1 MSVTAASVTAAGL
14 TGTSVTGTSVTGT
27 GASRAEVVIA
37 GGGVIGT
44 AIAWRAAAAGLDVML
59 VDPQDGA
66 GASGVAAG
74 MLAPVSEALF
84 GEDALLR
91 LNLLAVRR
99 FPGFAAELEELTGQ
113 QVGLRRDGTLA
124 VAHDA
129 GDHAAL
135 LRLVA
140 FRRSLGLGA
149 DELDGRECRALEPF
163 LAPGV
168 RGGALF
174 AGDWSVDNRR
184 YLAALRQAAAGA
196 GARTVRG
203 RVTRVLARGGRA
215 CGVELAG
222 RAEPAGGGG
231 PAGSGLGG
239 GAGGGAATISCGTVV
254 VAAGCWS
261 AGIAGLPEPL
271 GAAVRPVKGQLLRL
285 RLPARMPAVLGR
297 TVRATVRGVDV
308 YLVPRADGELIVGA
322 TSEERGPD
330 RTVTAGAVHDL
341 LHDAMSVLPVTSEL
355 ILAETCA
362 GLRPGTP
369 DNGPA
374 AGATSLAGVVAA
386 TGHYRNGILL
396 SAVTADAVVA
406 WLTGQPAAAEWAPF
420 SPDRFAAGVR
430 S

>member
-1 MSVTAASVTAAGL
+1 MSVVVTRGSSAD
-14 TGTSVTGTSVTGT
+14 
-27 GASRAEVVIA
+27 VVVA

-44 AIAWRAAAAGLDVML
+44 AIAWRAAAAGLGVIL
-59 VDPQDGA
+59 VDPQAGE

-99 FPGFAAELEELTGQ
+99 FPAFAAELEQLTGQ
-113 QVGLRRDGTLA
+113 QVGLRREGTLA

-140 FRRSLGLGA
+140 FRRSLGLDTG
-149 DELDGRECRALEPF
+149 ELDGRECRALEPF
-163 LAPGV
+163 LAPDV

-184 YLAALRQAAAGA
+184 YAAALRQAAAAA
-196 GARTVRG
+196 GMRTVRG
-203 RVTRVLARGGRA
+203 RVTRVLASNGRA

-222 RAEPAGGGG
+222 DAA
-231 PAGSGLGG
+231 SG
-239 GAGGGAATISCGTVV
+239 APATIGCGTVV

-271 GAAVRPVKGQLLRL
+271 AAAVRPVKGQLLRL
-285 RLPARMPAVLGR
+285 RLPAGMPAVLSR
-297 TVRATVRGVDV
+297 TVRATVRGHEV

-322 TSEERGPD
+322 TTEERGPD

-341 LHDAMSVLPVTSEL
+341 LHDAMGVLPVTSEL
-355 ILAETCA
+355 ALAETCA
-362 GLRPGTP
+362 GLRPATP
-369 DNGPA
+369 DNGPL
-374 AGATSLAGVVAA
+374 AGAT
-386 TGHYRNGILL
+386 GILL
-396 SAVTADAVVA
+396 SAVTADAVLA
-406 WLTGQPAAAEWAPF
+406 WLAGQRAAAEWDPF
-420 SPDRFAAGVR
+420 SPARFAAAVR

>member
-1 MSVTAASVTAAGL
+1 MSVTVTRPPKAD
-14 TGTSVTGTSVTGT
+14 
-27 GASRAEVVIA
+27 VVVA

-44 AIAWRAAAAGLDVML
+44 AIAWRAAAAGLGVIL
-59 VDPQDGA
+59 VDPQA
-66 GASGVAAG
+66 GEAASLVAAG

-113 QVGLRRDGTLA
+113 QVGLRREGTLA

-140 FRRSLGLGA
+140 FRRSLGLDA
-149 DELDGRECRALEPF
+149 EELDGLECRALEPF
-163 LAPGV
+163 LAPDV

-184 YLAALRQAAAGA
+184 YAAALWLAAAAAGVRA
-196 GARTVRG
+196 VRG
-203 RVTRVLARGGRA
+203 RVAGVLARGGRV
-215 CGVELAG
+215 CGVGLADG
-222 RAEPAGGGG
+222 DPPPDPGGSPPVTGCDTAIG
-231 PAGSGLGG
+231 
-239 GAGGGAATISCGTVV
+239 CDTVV

-261 AGIAGLPEPL
+261 GGIAGLPEPL
-271 GAAVRPVKGQLLRL
+271 TAAVRPVKGQLLRL
-285 RLPARMPAVLGR
+285 RLPGGMPPVLSR
-297 TVRATVRGVDV
+297 TVRATVRGADL
-308 YLVPRADGELIVGA
+308 YLVPRADGEMIVGA
-322 TSEERGPD
+322 TSEERGAD

-341 LHDAMSVLPVTSEL
+341 LHDAMSVLPVASEL
-355 ILAETCA
+355 SLAETCA

-369 DNGPA
+369 DNGPL
-374 AGATSLAGVVAA
+374 AGATGLDGLLAA
-386 TGHYRNGILL
+386 TGHFRNGILL
-396 SAVTADAVVA
+396 SAVTADAVAA
-406 WLTGQPAAAEWAPF
+406 WLTGQPAGAEWAPF
-420 SPDRFAAGVR
+420 SPARFTARVR